1 MNAEFSYALAF
12 ATGVFGAFHCLGMCS
27 GLAGGFFA
35 GYGWQRSLAP
45 FIAYHSSR
53 ILVYSLLGIIG
64 ALLGRV
70 IVQSGIIGKGQGLLM
85 ILSGSIIVMIGLF
98 MLRRA
103 AKTTQ
108 NAEPTSCEQ
117 QQPIT
122 FFDKATTPGRLAPF
136 IGGSLNGLVPCS
148 LVFSVAI
155 KAAATADPMRAG
167 MLMLSFGAGTLPT
180 MATVSAIGGLLSCKL
195 KGLFAIL
202 TAVLVIA
209 LGLWTLYEGW
219 VFYDIMRGLAN
230 W

>member
-1 MNAEFSYALAF
+1 
-12 ATGVFGAFHCLGMCS
+12 
-27 GLAGGFFA
+27 
-35 GYGWQRSLAP
+35 
-45 FIAYHSSR
+45 
-53 ILVYSLLGIIG
+53 
-64 ALLGRV
+64 
-70 IVQSGIIGKGQGLLM
+70 
-85 ILSGSIIVMIGLF
+85 MIGLF

-108 NAEPTSCEQ
+108 NAEPTNCE

-155 KAAATADPMRAG
+155 KAAATTDPMRAG

>member
-1 MNAEFSYALAF
+1 VSAEFSYALAF

-35 GYGWQRSLAP
+35 GYGWQRSLSP
-45 FIAYHSSR
+45 FLAYHGSR
-53 ILVYSLLGIIG
+53 ILIYSLLGVTG

-70 IVQSGIIGKGQGLLM
+70 IVQSGLVGKGQGLLM
-85 ILSGSIIVMIGLF
+85 ILSGLLIVTIGFF
-98 MLRRA
+98 MLRRSA
-103 AKTTQ
+103 IPNQNTQ
-108 NAEPTSCEQ
+108 PSSCEH
-117 QQPIT
+117 QQPIK
-122 FFDKATTPGRLAPF
+122 FFDNATSPGRLAPF

-167 MLMLSFGAGTLPT
+167 FLMLFFGAGTLPT
-180 MATVSAIGGLLSCKL
+180 MVTVSVAGALLSCRL
-195 KGLFAIL
+195 KGIFAML
-202 TAVLVIA
+202 AAVSVIV